1 MNFTLDEIKEYEE
14 DDELTKTKL
23 FGSPIFPKRFIK
35 KRNLKIFFFL
45 LKFILN
51 KFKNKLTLPNEG
63 IIYIFMDPYNNN
75 ALKILY
81 TQEVIAECVD
91 YIDEPYSDLG
101 LFNAIYIKTG
111 NDHALIKQEDD
122 EVILLKL
129 NLDKMPDGYLK
140 FLDKYHSLTIKIPY
154 EDLSIC
160 QFDFAN
166 LILE

>member
-1 MNFTLDEIKEYEE
+1 M
-14 DDELTKTKL
+14 
-23 FGSPIFPKRFIK
+23 R
-35 KRNLKIFFFL
+35 R
-45 LKFILN
+45 
-51 KFKNKLTLPNEG
+51 
-63 IIYIFMDPYNNN
+63 
-75 ALKILY
+75 
-81 TQEVIAECVD
+81 

-166 LILE
+166 LILELSKPLDK

>member
-1 MNFTLDEIKEYEE
+1 M
-14 DDELTKTKL
+14 
-23 FGSPIFPKRFIK
+23 P
-35 KRNLKIFFFL
+35 L
-45 LKFILN
+45 LR
-51 KFKNKLTLPNEG
+51 
-63 IIYIFMDPYNNN
+63 
-75 ALKILY
+75 
-81 TQEVIAECVD
+81 
-91 YIDEPYSDLG
+91 
-101 LFNAIYIKTG
+101 
-111 NDHALIKQEDD
+111 QEDD